1 MERLETCRLTPF
13 SRHGV
18 GAAGLKKQIPGS
30 QRSRSLFWRA
40 ISGIGALG
48 LALVFSSTT
57 EAQPAPEAQLFRRIA
72 IPKSYLVTED
82 EHTFGGDLR
91 IGDLNGDGHCDL
103 LVYRSRHSGPYGPAI
118 GGFKPCFLGV
128 FDMDGAM
135 LWSTGGGGTHPVR
148 PGSVAIHDLDGDGDA
163 EVICFWHQPRTAI
176 AADWQSLAD
185 IVVQIRDG
193 KTGEVIRQAAP
204 KEITQRRCRDKG
216 KKLSMGRRTAN
227 WVHQRI
233 LVANF
238 RGTDR
243 PRDFVIK
250 LGDTHVAFD
259 DQLNVLWSYTTEW
272 VEYSKCPAYIPA
284 VGDIDGDGRD
294 EVNSGYFVLDHDGKP
309 LWKRRLGDNMDS
321 VAITAWDTG
330 RVRAVCSG
338 FGYVMD
344 TRGKAILS
352 LGKAEVPHGQE
363 VRVANLR
370 DDLPGP
376 EMVIRHKG
384 HTPDAILVSSET
396 NRIVSRLQLN
406 ASPTNV
412 GMEPV
417 FWNSPDKAALLY
429 NGGWLWDLKTAKG
442 NPLPDLPTPNGG
454 KVHRMGFYHAIPAN
468 LCGDDREEL
477 VLWDPTA
484 TDIFIYTPRPL
495 DQSAYRGYRAGPRQY
510 NPRIMD

>member
-1 MERLETCRLTPF
+1 M
-13 SRHGV
+13 
-18 GAAGLKKQIPGS
+18 
-30 QRSRSLFWRA
+30 
-40 ISGIGALG
+40 
-48 LALVFSSTT
+48 
-57 EAQPAPEAQLFRRIA
+57 
-72 IPKSYLVTED
+72 
-82 EHTFGGDLR
+82 
-91 IGDLNGDGHCDL
+91 
-103 LVYRSRHSGPYGPAI
+103 
-118 GGFKPCFLGV
+118 
-128 FDMDGAM
+128 
-135 LWSTGGGGTHPVR
+135 
-148 PGSVAIHDLDGDGDA
+148 AIHDLDGDGAA
-163 EVICFWHQPRTAI
+163 EVICFWHQPRGLAPQSRPNRKDQEDPREPSSES
-176 AADWQSLAD
+176 ADWQSLSD

-204 KEITQRRCRDKG
+204 KEITSRRCQPEAKPGQPR
-216 KKLSMGRRTAN
+216 LSMGRRTAN

-272 VEYSKCPAYIPA
+272 VEYSKCPRVYPGRWRYRRRRARRGQQRLLPA
-284 VGDIDGDGRD
+284 RPRRQAALEAKAWRQHGLGGDHGL
-294 EVNSGYFVLDHDGKP
+294 GYRWPRASHL
-309 LWKRRLGDNMDS
+309 LGLR
-321 VAITAWDTG
+321 TH
-330 RVRAVCSG
+330 
-338 FGYVMD
+338 VMD
-344 TRGKAILS
+344 ARGKVLLS
-352 LGKAEVPHGQE
+352 VWAKAEVPHGQE

-442 NPLPDLPTPNGG
+442 NPLPDLPPPNGG

-484 TDIFIYTPRPL
+484 TDIFIYTPKPL

>member
-1 MERLETCRLTPF
+1 MNYPLVLLQFC
-13 SRHGV
+13 SRTV
-18 GAAGLKKQIPGS
+18 P
-30 QRSRSLFWRA
+30 
-40 ISGIGALG
+40 GIGMIL
-48 LALVFSSTT
+48 LVFGFSLTAA
-57 EAQPAPEAQLFRRIA
+57 AQPALEPQLYRRIP
-72 IPKSYLVTED
+72 IPKAFLVTED
-82 EHTFGGDLR
+82 THTFGGDVR
-91 IGDLNGDGHCDL
+91 IGDLNGDGRCDF
-103 LVYRSRHSGPYGPAI
+103 LVYRSNHSGPSGPAI
-118 GGFKPCFLGV
+118 GGFKPCFFGA
-128 FDMDGAM
+128 FEMDGTV
-135 LWSTGGGGTHPVR
+135 LWSVGGGGTHPVR
-148 PGSVAIHDLDGDGDA
+148 PSSVAIHDLDGDGAA
-163 EVICFWHQPRTAI
+163 EVICFWHQPRGLAPQSRPNRKDQEDPREPSSES
-176 AADWQSLAD
+176 ADWQSLSD

-204 KEITQRRCRDKG
+204 KEITSRRCQPEAKPGQPR
-216 KKLSMGRRTAN
+216 LSMGRRTAN

-294 EVNSGYFVLDHDGKP
+294 EVNSGYFLLDHDGKP
-309 LWKRRLGDNMDS
+309 LWKRRIGDNMDS
-321 VAITAWDTG
+321 VAITAWDDG
-330 RVRAVCSG
+330 HVRAICSG
-338 FGYVMD
+338 FGHIVD
-344 TRGKAILS
+344 ARGKVLLS
-352 LGKAEVPHGQE
+352 VGKSEVPHGQE

-442 NPLPDLPTPNGG
+442 NPLPDLPPPNGG

-484 TDIFIYTPRPL
+484 TDIFIYTPKPL

>member
-1 MERLETCRLTPF
+1 MTSRLINALLLPFLLLAVSLCRAEQPL
-13 SRHGV
+13 HV
-18 GAAGLKKQIPGS
+18 GYSQNAAQLYRQIPVP
-30 QRSRSLFWRA
+30 RPFL
-40 ISGIGALG
+40 
-48 LALVFSSTT
+48 TT
-57 EAQPAPEAQLFRRIA
+57 EN
-72 IPKSYLVTED
+72 S
-82 EHTFGGDLR
+82 HTFGGDIR
-91 IGDLNGDGHCDL
+91 IGDLNGDGRCDF
-103 LVYRSRHSGPYGPAI
+103 LVYRSNHSGPSGPAI
-118 GGFKPCFLGV
+118 GGFKPCFLGA
-128 FDMDGAM
+128 FEMDGTV
-135 LWSTGGGGTHPVR
+135 LWSVGGGGTHPVR
-148 PGSVAIHDLDGDGDA
+148 PGSVAIHDLNGDGAA
-163 EVICFWHQPRTAI
+163 EVICFWHKLPACEESESQAGSLPHC
-176 AADWQSLAD
+176 ADWQSLAD

-193 KTGEVIRQAAP
+193 KTGEVIRQTAP
-204 KEITQRRCRDKG
+204 KEITSRRCQPAPKPGQPR
-216 KKLSMGRRTAN
+216 LSMGRRTAN

-243 PRDFVIK
+243 PRDFVVK

-259 DQLNVLWSYTTEW
+259 DRLNVLWSYTTEW

-284 VGDIDGDGRD
+284 IGDIDGDGRD
-294 EVNSGYFVLDHDGKP
+294 EVNSGYFLLDHDGKP
-309 LWKRRLGDNMDS
+309 RWKKRLGDNMDS
-321 VAITAWDTG
+321 VAITAWDSG
-330 RVRAVCSG
+330 RVRAICSG
-338 FGYVMD
+338 FGHIVD
-344 TRGKAILS
+344 ARGKAVLS
-352 LGKAEVPHGQE
+352 LGKSEVPHGQE

-384 HTPDAILVSSET
+384 HTPAAILVSSET

>member
-1 MERLETCRLTPF
+1 M
-13 SRHGV
+13 
-18 GAAGLKKQIPGS
+18 LKKQFPS
-30 QRSRSLFWRA
+30 SKRSRSLFWRA
-40 ISGIGALG
+40 ISGVGAFG
-48 LALVFSSTT
+48 LALVFSSTA

-72 IPKSYLVTED
+72 IPESYLVTED

-91 IGDLNGDGHCDL
+91 IGDLNGDGRCDL
-103 LVYRSRHSGPYGPAI
+103 LVYRSRHSGPYGPAV
-118 GGFKPCFLGV
+118 GGFKPCFLGA
-128 FDMDGAM
+128 FDMDGTK

-148 PGSVAIHDLDGDGDA
+148 PGSVAIHDLDGDGAA
-163 EVICFWHQPRTAI
+163 EVINFWHEPRTEI
-176 AADWQSLAD
+176 AADWQSLTD

-250 LGDTHVAFD
+250 LGATHVAFD
-259 DQLNVLWSYTTEW
+259 DRLNVLWTYTTEW

-284 VGDIDGDGRD
+284 VGDLDGDGRD
-294 EVNSGYFVLDHDGKP
+294 EVNSGYFLLDHDGKP

-321 VAITAWDTG
+321 VAITAWDDG
-330 RVRAVCSG
+330 HVRAICSG
-338 FGYVMD
+338 FGHIVD
-344 TRGKAILS
+344 ARGKALLS
-352 LGKAEVPHGQE
+352 VGKSEVPHGQE

-370 DDLPGP
+370 DDFPGP

-417 FWNSPDKAALLY
+417 FWNGPDKAALLY
-429 NGGWLWDLKTAKG
+429 NGGWLWDLKTANG
-442 NPLPDLPTPNGG
+442 NLLPDLPPPNGG

-484 TDIFIYTPRPL
+484 TDVFIYTPKPL
-495 DQSAYRGYRAGPRQY
+495 DQSAYRAYRAGLRQY